1 MQITSDHE
9 HDDDDGTDVAMNDN
23 DQWWIASL
31 GDFLVWARLR
41 VSPSGHVEVL
51 DATGETLHYDDED
64 AGRSALLDAEFRAFD
79 GLDDDDAAVMGF
91 DLDSVEP
98 PRAENDEELVP
109 LMTEKNT
116 QGHA

>member
-1 MQITSDHE
+1 MTE
-9 HDDDDGTDVAMNDN
+9 H

-31 GDFLVWARLR
+31 GDVLVWARLR
-41 VSPSGHVEVL
+41 IPASGHAEVF
-51 DATGETLHYDDED
+51 DASGETLRYDDED
-64 AGRSALLDAEFRAFD
+64 SGRAALLDADFRAFD
-79 GLDDDDAAVMGF
+79 GLDEEDAAVMGF

-98 PRAENDEELVP
+98 PRADNDEELLP